1 MIVLDTTILV
11 YAVGDEHELREQS
24 RRLVEAIGDGRVQ
37 ATTTV
42 EAIQE
47 LVHVR
52 ARRRDR
58 RDAVQLGLAYS
69 DLLAPLI
76 LPGKED
82 LETGLGLFER
92 HGELGSFGSVL
103 AAAAIARD
111 AEALVSADAS
121 FGAVPKLK
129 YVEPGSAAFERLL
142 RG

>member
-11 YAVGDEHELREQS
+11 YAVGDEHELREPS

-47 LVHVR
+47 FVHVR

-76 LPGKED
+76 LPEKED

-92 HGELGSFGSVL
+92 HADLGSFDSVL
-103 AAAAIARD
+103 AAAALARD

-129 YVEPGSAAFERLL
+129 YVQPGSAAFVRLL